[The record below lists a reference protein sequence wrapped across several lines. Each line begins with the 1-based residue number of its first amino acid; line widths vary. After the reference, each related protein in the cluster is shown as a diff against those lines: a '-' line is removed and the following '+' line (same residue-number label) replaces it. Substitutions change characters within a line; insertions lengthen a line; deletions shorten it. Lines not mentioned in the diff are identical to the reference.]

1 MGFVSVDLGPSKAC
15 VHVVF
20 FARRGQDIQVNS
32 KLEVSAMPDGKK
44 KWYEGTVEK
53 VKYEDGKRLLEVKKV
68 SWGVFFCSIFCRRK
82 HFLR

>member
-1 MGFVSVDLGPSKAC
+1 MLILGRLKRVC
-15 VHVVF
+15 VLFF

-53 VKYEDGKRLLEVKKV
+53 VKYEDGKRLLEVKEIC
-68 SWGVFFCSIFCRRK
+68 WGAFSVRVLPQIKR
-82 HFLR
+82 LR